1 MAPYLVTCSMLTLEL
16 STFGYISR
24 NLLKVTI
31 TFWRHFSTLT
41 KLSKLLPTCTN
52 PLAVCCIPSVYIK
65 TNTLV
70 FWLGIMSVS
79 RSFKES
85 VPERYGLGD
94 KHAASVKHLDFYT
107 VTNSVIEI
115 LDRVRDVGG
124 EDDDDIRTTADTAT
138 WTRLI
143 DSIGSYNIFL
153 TRPDVNTYMA
163 RKPTEWET
171 ANHLVA
177 HFCHLVRVIFS
188 LAIKWV
194 LEQKP
199 YLTRQPITGCDM
211 RGVGVDR
218 CHITAHKVDVIMREI
233 VEVMCKKLRC
243 RESLAAINS

>member
-1 MAPYLVTCSMLTLEL
+1 MLTLEL
-16 STFGYISR
+16 STFGSISR

-70 FWLGIMSVS
+70 FWLGTMSIHRFTVS
-79 RSFKES
+79 T
-85 VPERYGLGD
+85 PERYGVE
-94 KHAASVKHLDFYT
+94 HAASVRHLDFYA
-107 VTNSVIEI
+107 VTNCVIEI

-124 EDDDDIRTTADTAT
+124 EDDDDIRTTAETAT

-163 RKPTEWET
+163 GKPTEWET

-177 HFCHLVRVIFS
+177 QFRWLVQVVFS

-199 YLTRQPITGCDM
+199 YLTRQPIMGPDM
-211 RGVGVDR
+211 GGGGVDR
-218 CHITAHKVDVIMREI
+218 RHITAHKTNVIMREI
-233 VEVMCKKLRC
+233 VEVMCNKLRAE
-243 RESLAAINS
+243 RVSSQ